1 MDVKSFTNYFSKKKE
16 NEKIQTDGKVFQHG
30 RPQAI
35 CTFPRLSIFL
45 FFFFFSLKQMCP
57 AEVRVWGWAGL
68 RILGTVFF
76 FLLLPELLLLRKKW
90 EGKWKKINKL
100 DGSIENL
107 ESLSK
112 DFFSFF

>member
-68 RILGTVFF
+68 RISGPLFFFFF
-76 FLLLPELLLLRKKW
+76 FL
-90 EGKWKKINKL
+90 N
-100 DGSIENL
+100 
-107 ESLSK
+107 
-112 DFFSFF
+112 FSFYERSGKGNGKK